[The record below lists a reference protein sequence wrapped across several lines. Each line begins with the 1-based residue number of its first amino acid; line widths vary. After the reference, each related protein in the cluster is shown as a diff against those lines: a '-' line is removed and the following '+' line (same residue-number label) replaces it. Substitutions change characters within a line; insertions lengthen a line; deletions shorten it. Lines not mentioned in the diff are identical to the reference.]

1 MVMPASG
8 PRATGLG
15 RLCCWSEPQATG
27 LGVRLRPSVLFSG
40 LNHEPQGSG
49 FVCDLCLVLTKV
61 VRWQLWPSYARNYLS
76 HWHWPFMALALAR
89 IARFRI
95 VHGHTP
101 INRPAAHRKASLRS
115 NHATYPTPLLAR
127 RGFPLALRVGA
138 CWVSTPSSMPRLGAQ
153 FLLFARI
160 LRGTSAISASGQ
172 RCHVAHFSHWRPPL
186 RPLLHTH
193 RVLRVV
199 VVSSSTCCCHLRLR
213 PNSEL

>member
-1 MVMPASG
+1 MVVPASG

-101 INRPAAHRKASLRS
+101 INRPARKERISACTPSRRLLGVNPFVNAASRRTVSALRS
-115 NHATYPTPLLAR
+115 NFAWHIR
-127 RGFPLALRVGA
+127 HLRVGPA
-138 CWVSTPSSMPRLGAQ
+138 LPRRTLLALEAAAASSAPYASRAPRCRCLFFNMLLPS
-153 FLLFARI
+153 
-160 LRGTSAISASGQ
+160 
-172 RCHVAHFSHWRPPL
+172 
-186 RPLLHTH
+186 
-193 RVLRVV
+193 
-199 VVSSSTCCCHLRLR
+199 
-213 PNSEL
+213 